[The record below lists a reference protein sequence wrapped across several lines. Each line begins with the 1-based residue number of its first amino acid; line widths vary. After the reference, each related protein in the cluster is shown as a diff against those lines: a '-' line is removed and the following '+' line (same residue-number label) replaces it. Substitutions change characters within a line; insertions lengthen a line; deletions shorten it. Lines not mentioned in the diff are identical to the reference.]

1 MHEPWGSFFMTVGKS
16 RKSARRGTG
25 RKPDFL
31 PLIADAFVENGYR
44 RTTTAALAETCGV
57 RENELYRIWP
67 NKKAMFLDAI
77 QYVFDTVTADWS
89 KSIDDDQP
97 DTPVEQLIDWQSQHR
112 GDSRLH
118 RILFSGLSEV
128 DDPEIRKA
136 LRNLYRQFHQVLEEY
151 IREHRQQQG
160 QSPALGNAESAWA
173 MIGLGSIF
181 DIAHELGLGN
191 KSQRR
196 EILQAA
202 TTAILNM
209 TNDAPV
215 SAKRKKTVNNHSKRN
230 R

>member
-1 MHEPWGSFFMTVGKS
+1 MPQAGNNG
-16 RKSARRGTG
+16 RKGTG

-44 RTTTAALAETCGV
+44 RTTTAALAAACHV

-89 KSIDDDQP
+89 RSIDEAKSE
-97 DTPVEQLIDWQSQHR
+97 TSAEQLIRWQSRHR

-128 DDPEIRKA
+128 DDPDIRKS
-136 LRNLYRQFHQVLEEY
+136 LRCLYQQFHQVLEEY
-151 IREHRQQQG
+151 IREHRHQHG
-160 QSPALGNAESAWA
+160 QSSGLGDAETAWA

-191 KSQRR
+191 MSQRR

-209 TNDAPV
+209 NNATAPATR
-215 SAKRKKTVNNHSKRN
+215 AKSVNNRSQKN

>member
-1 MHEPWGSFFMTVGKS
+1 MPRDRNNG
-16 RKSARRGTG
+16 RKGTG

-44 RTTTAALAETCGV
+44 RTTTAALAAACHV

-89 KSIDDDQP
+89 KSIDESKRE
-97 DTPVEQLIDWQSQHR
+97 TSAEQLIQWQSQHR

-128 DDPEIRKA
+128 DDSDIRKS
-136 LRNLYRQFHQVLEEY
+136 LRTLYQQFHQVLEDY
-151 IREHRQQQG
+151 IRGHRHERG
-160 QSPALGNAESAWA
+160 QSPELGDAETAWA

-191 KSQRR
+191 VSQRR

-202 TTAILNM
+202 TTAMLNM
-209 TNDAPV
+209 NNGA
-215 SAKRKKTVNNHSKRN
+215 SATAARQPSINNRSKRN